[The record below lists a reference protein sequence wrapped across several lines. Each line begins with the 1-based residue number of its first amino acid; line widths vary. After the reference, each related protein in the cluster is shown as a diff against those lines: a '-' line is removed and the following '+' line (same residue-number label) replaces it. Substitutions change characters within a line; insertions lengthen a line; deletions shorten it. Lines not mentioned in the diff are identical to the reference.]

1 MFSSVSAFVAGA
13 LADPTVHRP
22 ISPPVDGPIPA
33 GLTFTENGQA
43 AVSVAGLNNNL
54 LALFDKLVRDLDDEK
69 LVSSMKSVL
78 TDAWTSENPKESIID
93 LFLLAFQTRWSRG
106 GKAEKL
112 LFYKMIHVL
121 YCFYP
126 SVVVG
131 LLDMIP
137 AYGYWKDPLLLIKE
151 CESNLIFAGDADKVQ
166 LLPLKSKVWTM
177 YAVQLKLDLVEL
189 ELANKEK
196 RSPTLTFAAKFAPS
210 EKKEFDNLFSAVNK
224 ISKIMYPQM
233 PPLAAKKA
241 YRKDLARLRVA
252 LAIPEVMECSNAFAE
267 IDFNR
272 VTSLCLS
279 RKTKAYLNES
289 LKGFDDSE
297 NGNRFPDSE
306 DRVTCRNNLLKT
318 LAEKGVKGK
327 DLFPHELV
335 SKVQSSGRSST
346 AVDLVING
354 QWKAVREGVE
364 TMVEE
369 RKKSLAEAQLGDGG
383 AKPSVDFGKLIV
395 MADVSGSMYGTPME
409 VAIAMGILVS
419 EVCHPAFR
427 DLVLT
432 FHESPVFHDL
442 SGCTSF
448 TSKVK
453 SLQSAP
459 WGCSTNFKKAMELV
473 LKIVEEKRLPQEEIP
488 DLMVVSDMQ
497 FDQASR
503 EKNMFQVCEKMF
515 KDLGMKLYGKALQ
528 PPNIIFWN
536 VRAAEGFPAA
546 ADQKGCMLL
555 SGYSASLMK
564 FVLSGEMAAVEDIVV
579 DEETGMVD
587 IVKGQITPEEALR
600 KILLDEGL
608 LPVRE
613 LLENKFADEIGMIGG
628 EKREDDEAKL
638 EDLMGCKKARKDD
651 GTR

>member
-1 MFSSVSAFVAGA
+1 MTSMFSSVSAFVAGA
-13 LADPTVHRP
+13 LDDPSVHRP

-54 LALFDKLVRDLDDEK
+54 LALFDKLVRDLDDDK
-69 LVSSMKSVL
+69 LISSMKSVL
-78 TDAWTSENPKESIID
+78 TDAWTLENPKESIID
-93 LFLLAFQTRWSRG
+93 LFLLTFQTRWSRG

-112 LFYKMIHVL
+112 VFYKMIHVL

-126 SVVVG
+126 SAVIG
-131 LLDMIP
+131 LLDLIP
-137 AYGYWKDPLLLIKE
+137 AYGYWKDPLLLLKE
-151 CESNLIFAGDADKVQ
+151 CESNPILDDAADKTTF
-166 LLPLKSKVWTM
+166 LLPLKSKVWSM

-189 ELANKEK
+189 ELATKEK

-224 ISKIMYPQM
+224 ISKIMYSQM
-233 PPLAAKKA
+233 PSLSAKKA

-252 LAIPEVMECSNAFAE
+252 LAVPEVFECANAFAE

-297 NGNRFPDSE
+297 NGNRFPESE
-306 DRVTCRNNLLKT
+306 DRVACRNNLLKC

-346 AVDLVING
+346 AVDLLING
-354 QWKAVREGVE
+354 QWKAIREGVE
-364 TMVEE
+364 NMVEE
-369 RKKSLAEAQLGDGG
+369 RKKSLLVEGESG
-383 AKPSVDFGKLIV
+383 AAPSVDFGKLIV
-395 MADVSGSMYGTPME
+395 MADVSGSMHGTPME

-453 SLQSAP
+453 SLSSSP

-473 LKIVEEKRLPQEEIP
+473 LKIVEKKRLPQEDIP

-546 ADQKGCMLL
+546 ADQKGCMFL

-587 IVKGQITPEEALR
+587 VVKRQITPAEALR
-600 KILLDEGL
+600 KILLDDGL

-613 LLENKFADEIGMIGG
+613 LLESKFADEIGMIGG
-628 EKREDDEAKL
+628 EKREDEVVIKM
-638 EDLMGCKKARKDD
+638 EDLTGCKKARKE
-651 GTR
+651 

>member
-1 MFSSVSAFVAGA
+1 MLSSVSAFVAGA
-13 LADPTVHRP
+13 LADPSVHRP
-22 ISPPVDGPIPA
+22 ISPPIDGPIPA

-69 LVSSMKSVL
+69 LVSSMKAIL
-78 TDAWTSENPKESIID
+78 ADAWTSENPKEAIID

-131 LLDMIP
+131 LLDLMP
-137 AYGYWKDPLLLIKE
+137 AYGYWKDPMLLIKE
-151 CESNLIFAGDADKVQ
+151 CESNPLLAEDADKTH
-166 LLPLKSKVWTM
+166 LLPLKSKVWSM
-177 YAVQLKLDLVEL
+177 YAAQLKLDLVEL
-189 ELANKEK
+189 ELAAKEK

-233 PPLAAKKA
+233 PSLAAKKA

-252 LAIPEVMECSNAFAE
+252 LAIPEVFECANAFAE

-289 LKGFDDSE
+289 LKGFDSSE

-306 DRVTCRNNLLKT
+306 DRVACRNNLLKT

-354 QWKAVREGVE
+354 QWKAIREGVE

-369 RKKSLAEAQLGDGG
+369 RKKSLAEAKLGEGV
-383 AKPSVDFGKLIV
+383 AAAAPSVDFGKLVV

-432 FHESPVFHDL
+432 FHESPAFHDL

-448 TSKVK
+448 TSKVE

-459 WGCSTNFKKAMELV
+459 WGMNTNFKKAMELV
-473 LKIVEEKRLPQEEIP
+473 LKIVEKKRLPQEDIP

-587 IVKGQITPEEALR
+587 VVKRQITPEEALR

-613 LLENKFADEIGMIGG
+613 LLENKFADEIAMIGG
-628 EKREDDEAKL
+628 EKKKDEVKL
-638 EDLMGCKKARKDD
+638 EDLMGCKKARKE
-651 GTR
+651 